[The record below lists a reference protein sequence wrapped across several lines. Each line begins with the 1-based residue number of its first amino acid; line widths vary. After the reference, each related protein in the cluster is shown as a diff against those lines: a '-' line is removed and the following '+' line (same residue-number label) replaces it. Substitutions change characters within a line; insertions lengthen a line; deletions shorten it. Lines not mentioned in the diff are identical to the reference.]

1 MSFASVPQ
9 KLLYYWR
16 VFGKALSF
24 LVFGLGAPFL
34 FLLVFPLMKICI
46 HPTERYMLCARRFIC
61 RVMQLF
67 VLFMSVIQVVS
78 LSVDDKQSYKKLQS
92 RIVIANH
99 PSILDVVFLI
109 ALIPNANCIVRSA
122 LTRTIVGG
130 VIKSLYISND
140 ENFADLVEEC
150 RTSLERGECL
160 IIFPEGTRT
169 PDEELLP
176 FRKGF
181 ARIALE
187 TDCDIVPIRIDGNKK
202 TGLKKGDPMFFFHPT
217 DKLRY
222 VFSLKEKISVEKYK
236 NVSPHV
242 AIRRIVQDSREC
254 LGGMRV

>member
-1 MSFASVPQ
+1 MSFASAPQ
-9 KLLYYWR
+9 RLLYYWR

-46 HPTERYMLCARRFIC
+46 RPTERYMLHARWFISK
-61 RVMQLF
+61 VMQLF
-67 VLFMSVIQVVS
+67 VLFMSVIQIVS
-78 LSVDDKQSYKKLQS
+78 LSVDDKQSNKKLRS
-92 RIVIANH
+92 KIVIANH

-122 LTRTIVGG
+122 LTRTIIGG
-130 VIKSLYISND
+130 VIKSLYVPND
-140 ENFADLVEEC
+140 ENFADLVEDC

-169 PDEELLP
+169 PDEELLT

-187 TDCDIVPIRIDGNKK
+187 TDCDIVPIRIGGNKK
-202 TGLKKGDPMFFFHPT
+202 TGLKKGDPMFFFHPN

-222 VFSLKEKISVEKYK
+222 DFIMGENISMDKYK
-236 NVSPHV
+236 SFAPQIG
-242 AIRRIVQDSREC
+242 IRHIAQDSRKA
-254 LGGMRV
+254 LT